1 MHNRLEPKKNR
12 FNYKIFTFAID
23 LDELNTLNKT
33 IKFFSSEKWN
43 LFSFYRQDHL
53 NLGED
58 SLKQDLIAYVRKMGC
73 NLPISR
79 VVLITNLRVLGY
91 GFNPVCFYYF
101 YSPDDTVVCAVAEVH
116 NTFGEMKPF
125 YFDMNDMQNSQYF
138 KKNYKKFF
146 YVSPFQD
153 LETSFEF
160 RMYPPGEK
168 LRVEIDDWKDN
179 KKVFLSSYKGRKREL
194 TSLNLIKYF
203 FKYPLITLRVI
214 FLIHYQALILFLKK
228 IPYYKKIENLELQK
242 GVYVGK
248 DHRERINAI

>member
-1 MHNRLEPKKNR
+1 
-12 FNYKIFTFAID
+12 
-23 LDELNTLNKT
+23 
-33 IKFFSSEKWN
+33 
-43 LFSFYRQDHL
+43 
-53 NLGED
+53 
-58 SLKQDLIAYVRKMGC
+58 
-73 NLPISR
+73 
-79 VVLITNLRVLGY
+79 
-91 GFNPVCFYYF
+91 
-101 YSPDDTVVCAVAEVH
+101 
-116 NTFGEMKPF
+116 
-125 YFDMNDMQNSQYF
+125 
-138 KKNYKKFF
+138 
-146 YVSPFQD
+146 
-153 LETSFEF
+153 
-160 RMYPPGEK
+160 MYPPGEK